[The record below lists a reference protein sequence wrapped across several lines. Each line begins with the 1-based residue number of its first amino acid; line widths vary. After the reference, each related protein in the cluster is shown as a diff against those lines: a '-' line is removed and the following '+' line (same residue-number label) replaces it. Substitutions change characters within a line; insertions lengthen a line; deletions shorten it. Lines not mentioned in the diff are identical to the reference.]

1 MAGPNRTKISELRQ
15 AADTKIWSGE
25 VSCHCERFLIP
36 VFEFAL
42 AIIGVRP
49 AGEARTEP
57 GPLVPV
63 DCERLA
69 GQIESIEDL
78 WFALEAKLLAS
89 ILCQLLYL
97 TKLLVISSRLNTW
110 ASVGKRNSRQVVL
123 MSLWAW

>member
-1 MAGPNRTKISELRQ
+1 MAT
-15 AADTKIWSGE
+15 TSG
-25 VSCHCERFLIP
+25 VQGS
-36 VFEFAL
+36 AL
-42 AIIGVRP
+42 
-49 AGEARTEP
+49 
-57 GPLVPV
+57 
-63 DCERLA
+63 
-69 GQIESIEDL
+69 QIDSIEEL